1 MINGAIPTAE
11 QINPLNFNKMTT
23 TKTATAEKPNLLLK
37 GFALFIAVFAI
48 LFTIVII
55 TGTFLNI

>member
-1 MINGAIPTAE
+1 
-11 QINPLNFNKMTT
+11 MTR
-23 TKTATAEKPNLLLK
+23 TKTATAQKPNLLLK